1 MEHSWA
7 AAGGAA
13 VVAAVPV
20 DPAMPQETSGKG
32 RLEAFRELPKV
43 RKLYFG

>member
-1 MEHSWA
+1 MEHLWA

-13 VVAAVPV
+13 VAAVPV
-20 DPAMPQETSGKG
+20 DPSMPQESSGKG
-32 RLEAFRELPKV
+32 RLEAFRELPEG